1 MMDKEKILEQARKKN
16 IDEGAEH
23 SKSKGIEIGYK
34 IFLGMSIFLIIFNLF
49 VGEKTFSVQSMFW
62 GFIAAEGYTSYQ
74 FSGER
79 SSKFRMIFSGLASI
93 IYLINHIL
101 YSIV

>member
-1 MMDKEKILEQARKKN
+1 MQELN
-16 IDEGAEH
+16 TSPLH
-23 SKSKGIEIGYK
+23 FCYTYS
-34 IFLGMSIFLIIFNLF
+34 IIFNLF

-79 SSKFRMIFSGLASI
+79 LSKFRMIFSGLASI

-101 YSIV
+101 YSIG